1 MEKKYRYLIAGAAL
15 VAFIIVSVCVAEY
28 STGYFR
34 NRFQERFEGVQ
45 EGQPQPIEL
54 RFPEQREAIRRMLEF
69 ASLEEEEA
77 EQARQIAQSDEV
89 VHAILQVIGDA
100 EVAAY
105 RGPNGTAILR
115 YSPEKEW
122 TLQVTVNVK
131 TERVESVTA
140 NRGVF
145 GLVLDPREIMQIA
158 EKEFSQKEFGMP
170 VLRRVSPS
178 GEDAEVVFLTDKG
191 AVTVRVDM
199 EERKVISLREEAE
212 EPFIQ
217 WLWII
222 WGILLVAVVA
232 IIVIAVMKSRRRSQG
247 EPSGEGNIQGDTED
261 DVENIQGDT
270 EEGEP
275 ESENE

>member
-15 VAFIIVSVCVAEY
+15 VAIIISSVCIAEY

-34 NRFQERFEGVQ
+34 DRFQERFEGIRQ
-45 EGQPQPIEL
+45 GQPQEIEL

-69 ASLEEEEA
+69 VSLEEEEA
-77 EQARQIAQSDEV
+77 EQAKQIAQSDEV

-100 EVAAY
+100 EVSAY

-115 YSPEKEW
+115 YSSDKDW
-122 TLQVTVNVK
+122 ILQAAVNMK

-140 NRGVF
+140 NRGVLT
-145 GLVLDPREIMQIA
+145 LVLDPREIVQIA

-170 VLRRVSPS
+170 VLRRVAPS

-191 AVTVRVDM
+191 AVTVRVDL

-212 EPFIQ
+212 EPFFQ

-222 WGILLVAVVA
+222 WGVLLVAVVA
-232 IIVIAVMKSRRRSQG
+232 VIVAAVMKGRKKSQE
-247 EPSGEGNIQGDTED
+247 EPLDEGD
-261 DVENIQGDT
+261 IQGDT
-270 EEGEP
+270 EEGNVQSDIQEGEP
-275 ESENE
+275 AESGNG